1 MIASLALILLCQLA
15 GEVLVRLTH
24 LPVPG
29 PVIGM
34 GLLFAGLVLR
44 GGPPEKLEK
53 TADGLLAH
61 LSLLFVPAGV
71 GIMLHLDLILS
82 QWQPIL
88 AALVISTAL
97 TIGATGLIMQRLARN
112 KGEEP

>member
-15 GEVLVRLTH
+15 GEVVARLTH

-34 GLLFAGLVLR
+34 ALLFTGLIIR
-44 GGPPEKLEK
+44 GGPPPELED
-53 TADGLLAH
+53 TTGGILRH

-71 GIMLHLDLILS
+71 GIMRHLGLIEA
-82 QWQPIL
+82 QWLPIL
-88 AALVISTAL
+88 LAVLVSTAL
-97 TIGATGLIMQRLARN
+97 TIGITGLIMQRTA
-112 KGEEP
+112 KPESE

>member
-15 GEVLVRLTH
+15 GEIMTRLTH

-34 GLLFAGLVLR
+34 ALLFVGLVIK
-44 GGPPEKLEK
+44 GGPPPELEETSGGILK
-53 TADGLLAH
+53 H

-71 GIMLHLDLILS
+71 GIMRHLDLIS
-82 QWQPIL
+82 EQWLPIL
-88 AALVISTAL
+88 LAVLVSTAL
-97 TIGATGLIMQRLARN
+97 TIGITAWVMQRAA
-112 KGEEP
+112 KPEPE